1 MQPSCVRC
9 RFAFSLVELLVATS
23 VATMLMLILAG
34 VSSQVSKLLTTGISQ
49 NQNRVNARAAMSF
62 MAKELKQASIAKQKT
77 FTVGT
82 TPVSALHLV
91 INPSSVTERYK
102 NPDAVFWQA
111 PIATTTTSGDI
122 AEVGYF
128 VYRDEKPDVTG
139 KRVFHSDLMR
149 LFVNPT
155 DTTNYRIY
163 SQPGS
168 WLDGGLLD
176 KFIPTRL
183 NNYQGLFLENVI
195 GLWVIPFKDNGR
207 PMNTVLGPNTEMTTN
222 HDYDS
227 RHNNITS
234 APIDRLPSMVQVS
247 LLVADSTTIK
257 RLSGNITVTGFVSAD
272 ECFAALKASSSANA
286 RLLVTGAEVVYF
298 NVALDNY

>member
-1 MQPSCVRC
+1 MQPSCVRF
-9 RFAFSLVELLVATS
+9 RFGFSLVELLVATS

-49 NQNRVNARAAMSF
+49 NQNRVTARAAMSF
-62 MAKELKQASIAKQKT
+62 MARELKQAAIAKQKT
-77 FTVGT
+77 YAVGT

-91 INPSSVTERYK
+91 INPSTITAPYM

-128 VYRDEKPDVTG
+128 VFRQEKTDVTG
-139 KRVFHSDLMR
+139 KQVYHSDLMR

-163 SQPGS
+163 GQPGL
-168 WLDGGLLD
+168 WVDTGLLD
-176 KFIPTRL
+176 KFIPTKL
-183 NNYQGLFLENVI
+183 NNYQGLFLENVV
-195 GLWVIPFKDNGR
+195 GLWVMPYKDNGR
-207 PMNTVLGPNTEMTTN
+207 PMNTVLGPNVEMTTD
-222 HDYDS
+222 HAYDS
-227 RHNNITS
+227 RHNNVPS

-247 LLVADSTTIK
+247 MLVADSTTIK
-257 RLSGNITVTGFVSAD
+257 RLSGNIPVSGYVSAD
-272 ECFAALKASSSANA
+272 DCLAALKASSSPNA
-286 RLLVTGAEVVYF
+286 RLFVTGADVIYF